1 MSKNSEPKITEM
13 QLRKLEKLG
22 AASEEEFITVLE
34 SVKNINKNIIKMS
47 NIISKIKKT
56 KS

>member
-1 MSKNSEPKITEM
+1 MSKNTEPKITEM
-13 QLRKLEKLG
+13 QLNELEKLG
-22 AASEEEFITVLE
+22 ASSEEEFITVLE

>member
-1 MSKNSEPKITEM
+1 MSKNTEPKITEM

-22 AASEEEFITVLE
+22 ASSEEEFITVLE

-47 NIISKIKKT
+47 NIISKIRKT
-56 KS
+56 KP

>member
-1 MSKNSEPKITEM
+1 MSKNIEPKITEM
-13 QLRKLEKLG
+13 QLKELEKLG
-22 AASEEEFITVLE
+22 ASSEEEFITVLE

-47 NIISKIKKT
+47 NIISNIKKT